1 MSNIHITDTNSFKTW
16 LDQVQEADRSK
27 AAQFVCGVWV
37 AGALP
42 IITREFEAQL
52 SQDQA
57 KIGKT
62 LQRLLVSSFHAMS
75 VYNMQLDEN
84 SKSKKDL
91 LERYEISETVVFDES
106 WFDEIDLKAGNLTRC
121 KDAVQNYISL
131 INNPHGVNMVKVA
144 MNCVVACT
152 SLFKGLANGS
162 SRSPW
167 ETISRSL
174 NSLAEND
181 VSTWATDTTIA
192 SLYLLMGRSIFGSSN
207 AGGSGSFDHGFEFWH
222 WLLGIFSTYDDNNK
236 IKWAAL
242 WVAFD
247 QQAGYIYDRAEIE
260 TTNKLLECSYDL
272 YTARLWVLE
281 LGSKNQTQQEEVRS
295 RQQEIAKLEAEN
307 EKSQQVIVEL
317 QAKLKEKNATQEL
330 SGVLDAWEDRAQK
343 TDCSSHKSLIL
354 IGAIIASLVAG
365 ALYVIV
371 CIGFGWLDALLIP
384 DGCVNLGD
392 EICVG
397 LTQRTAFLTVIFLT
411 LASVIFLVLRILL
424 RGYNSNI
431 FWRDDARE
439 RIAFAK
445 VYINMLGNAQTSQK
459 TDDYARIV
467 YETLFRP
474 ANSKLPLED
483 VSLGLSIPDNLAKT
497 LSKQ

>member
-152 SLFKGLANGS
+152 SLFKGLANGDLP
-162 SRSPW
+162 SPW
-167 ETISRSL
+167 DTISRSL
-174 NSLAEND
+174 NSLTEND

-192 SLYLLMGRSIFGSSN
+192 SLYLLMGTSIFGSSN

-247 QQAGYIYDRAEIE
+247 QQAEYIYDRAEIE

-330 SGVLDAWEDRAQK
+330 SGVLDAWEDRAKK
-343 TDCSSHKSLIL
+343 TDCSSHIYLIL
-354 IGAIIASLVAG
+354 IGSVILALVEGHFMSLSASGL
-365 ALYVIV
+365 
-371 CIGFGWLDALLIP
+371 
-384 DGCVNLGD
+384 
-392 EICVG
+392 VG
-397 LTQRTAFLTVIFLT
+397 LA
-411 LASVIFLVLRILL
+411 
-424 RGYNSNI
+424 
-431 FWRDDARE
+431 
-439 RIAFAK
+439 
-445 VYINMLGNAQTSQK
+445 
-459 TDDYARIV
+459 
-467 YETLFRP
+467 LF
-474 ANSKLPLED
+474 
-483 VSLGLSIPDNLAKT
+483 
-497 LSKQ
+497 